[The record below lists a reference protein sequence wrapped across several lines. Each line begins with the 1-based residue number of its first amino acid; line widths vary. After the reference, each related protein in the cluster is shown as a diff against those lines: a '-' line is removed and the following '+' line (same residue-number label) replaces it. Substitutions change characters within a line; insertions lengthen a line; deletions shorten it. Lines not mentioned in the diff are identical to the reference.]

1 MELRD
6 RDAIDYLV
14 VGVVTVLVYL
24 ELPWR
29 PAIRRWLRDVAA
41 TLVAVPVFVF
51 GQPVWVYVIAGLLL
65 GLVILVALVELPK
78 RTHS

>member
-6 RDAIDYLV
+6 RDALDYLV

-29 PAIRRWLRDVAA
+29 PAIRGWLRDVAA
-41 TLVAVPVFVF
+41 TLVAITEFVF

-65 GLVILVALVELPK
+65 GVVILVALVELPN
-78 RTHS
+78 RTHA